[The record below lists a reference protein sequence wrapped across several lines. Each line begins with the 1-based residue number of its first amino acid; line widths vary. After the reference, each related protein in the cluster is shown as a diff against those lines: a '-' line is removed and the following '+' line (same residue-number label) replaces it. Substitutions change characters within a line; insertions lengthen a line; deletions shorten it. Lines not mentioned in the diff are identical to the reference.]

1 MKELLAKYVAYN
13 LWANGIFTDLI
24 LKLPDGDVYKE
35 MPSSFKTI
43 QETVFHICFAE
54 NIWMQRLLLAERI
67 IPLNEDLKN
76 DTLPLCKELINQST
90 QLQKWV
96 SGKNEL
102 ALTHVFEYKNLKGE
116 FFKQPVNEVL
126 LHVCNHGSY
135 HRGQL
140 VNMLR
145 QMGHEKIPQTDFSF
159 WSRSKR
165 DWFLSSA

>member
-13 LWANGIFTDLI
+13 LWANGIFADLI
-24 LKLPDGDVYKE
+24 LKLPAGDVFKE
-35 MPSSFKTI
+35 LPSSFKTI
-43 QETVFHICFAE
+43 QETVFHMCFAE
-54 NIWMQRLLLAERI
+54 SIWRQRLMLAERI
-67 IPLNEDLKN
+67 IPLNEALKS
-76 DTLPLCKELINQST
+76 DTTALCKELISQSNQLH
-90 QLQKWV
+90 QWV

-126 LHVCNHGSY
+126 LHVCNHGTY

-145 QMGHEKIPQTDFSF
+145 QLGFDKIPQTDFSF
-159 WSRSKR
+159 WSRTKKY
-165 DWFLSSA
+165 

>member
-1 MKELLAKYVAYN
+1 MKELLSKYVAYN
-13 LWANGIFTDLI
+13 LWANGILADLI
-24 LKLPDGDVYKE
+24 LKLPTGNVFKE

-43 QETVFHICFAE
+43 QETIFHMCSAE
-54 NIWMQRLLLAERI
+54 YIWRQRMMLAERI

-76 DTLPLCKELINQST
+76 DTPALCKELINQSN
-90 QLQKWV
+90 QLNKWV

-102 ALTHVFEYKNLKGE
+102 ALTHVFQYKNSQGE

-126 LHVCNHGSY
+126 LHVCNHATY

-145 QMGHEKIPQTDFSF
+145 QLGFEKIPQTDFSF
-159 WSRSKR
+159 WSRSKKN
-165 DWFLSSA
+165 